1 MKTRLIAIPL
11 LALAAIHAP
20 NASGQQI
27 NIKPGL
33 WQLDMTTP
41 GAAKGQGNP
50 MAGYIAGMKAQ
61 MAKMPPEQRKQLEA
75 TLAELD
81 ARGTEFTSDGVRMK
95 ECITKEDI
103 ANYDFLGKKEM
114 DSCTRKASPTAGGMN
129 LSMNCT
135 RPQMSIEASVKSQ
148 GDKAYTFTSIATVP
162 GPDGKP
168 MTQRSSG
175 SAKWLSSDCGKV
187 KPASSKE

>member
-1 MKTRLIAIPL
+1 MTTRLLAIPFF
-11 LALAAIHAP
+11 ALAALHAP
-20 NASGQQI
+20 DSCAQQV

-33 WQLDMTTP
+33 WQLDMTAP
-41 GAAKGQGNP
+41 GKANGNP
-50 MAGYIAGMKAQ
+50 MAGYIAQLKSQ
-61 MAKMPPEQRKQLEA
+61 MASMPPEQRRQLEA

-95 ECITKEDI
+95 ECITKENI
-103 ANYDFLGKKEM
+103 ANYDFLGKKGM
-114 DSCTRKASPTAGGMN
+114 DSCTRKVSPTAGGMN

-135 RPQMSIEASVKSQ
+135 RPQMSVEASVKSQ
-148 GDKAYTFTSIATVP
+148 SDKAYTFESIATVQ

-168 MTQRSSG
+168 MTQKSSG

-187 KPASSKE
+187 KPSPARK